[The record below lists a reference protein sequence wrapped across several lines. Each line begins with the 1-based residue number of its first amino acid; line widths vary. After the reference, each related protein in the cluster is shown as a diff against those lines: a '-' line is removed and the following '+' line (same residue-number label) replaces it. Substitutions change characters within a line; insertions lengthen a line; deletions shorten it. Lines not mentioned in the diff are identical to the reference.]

1 MCFGAL
7 VRLVF
12 THINLFDVQN
22 VFFGQ
27 EQCFLQINT
36 GQCKRCNTL
45 PFQHFQSKG
54 LIWSSINHI
63 STDLSRKILYNFLK
77 CQCFPGSS
85 VISFCISHLSPF
97 PPLFALARKVP
108 MSDRENYQD
117 FFLLIK
123 THLSLSLQKVHL
135 WIRYQFP
142 SLEELSGEWTAR
154 DLVNT
159 NSQLSHITFLRT
171 TGCRCWPLKRAL
183 NPTAIVQVT
192 RRLASS
198 LRIILAI
205 HYSWKRYKKLNNFL
219 GLWKAFSTLWD
230 KCTKNDSLRNWGDE
244 ADIFQKPIW
253 SGRVVNSKISYC
265 LF

>member
-1 MCFGAL
+1 MPVLPRIVGDIILHFASVPLSAPLCACSQSSH
-7 VRLVF
+7 VRQRKLPR
-12 THINLFDVQN
+12 
-22 VFFGQ
+22 
-27 EQCFLQINT
+27 FL
-36 GQCKRCNTL
+36 
-45 PFQHFQSKG
+45 S
-54 LIWSSINHI
+54 
-63 STDLSRKILYNFLK
+63 
-77 CQCFPGSS
+77 
-85 VISFCISHLSPF
+85 
-97 PPLFALARKVP
+97 
-108 MSDRENYQD
+108 
-117 FFLLIK
+117 LIK